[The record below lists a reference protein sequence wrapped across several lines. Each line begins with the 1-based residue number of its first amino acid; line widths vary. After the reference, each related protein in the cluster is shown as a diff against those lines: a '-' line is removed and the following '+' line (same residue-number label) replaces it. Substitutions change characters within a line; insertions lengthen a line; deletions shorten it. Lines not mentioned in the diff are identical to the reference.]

1 MVLDTLKNMDL
12 YEGLG
17 ENFKQ
22 VAEYVK
28 KTDLRTLEAGKHD
41 LENGVYFMVQEYTT
55 KDIAAGKYEAHRKYI
70 DIQIILEGE
79 EIMGYAP
86 IETLAAETD
95 YDESGDYQ
103 LFTGEGSLLNV
114 VKDNFAIFFP
124 EDGHMPGVGTSP
136 CEVKKIVVKVPVE
149 Q

>member
-1 MVLDTLKNMDL
+1 MVLNTLKNMNL

-28 KTDLRTLEAGKHD
+28 RTGLRSLEVGKHV
-41 LENGVYFMVQEYTT
+41 LKNGVYFMVQEYTT
-55 KDIAAGKYEAHRKYI
+55 KDIADGKYGAHRKYI
-70 DIQIILEGE
+70 DIQIILDGA

-86 IETLAAETD
+86 IETLVAEAS
-95 YDESGDYQ
+95 YDGSGDYQ

>member
-1 MVLDTLKNMDL
+1 MILDTLKNINL

-22 VAEYVK
+22 VADYVK
-28 KTDLRTLEAGKHD
+28 STDLRSLEAGKHI

-55 KDIAAGKYEAHRKYI
+55 KSIADGKYEAHRKYI
-70 DIQIILEGE
+70 DIQIILEGA

-86 IETLAAETD
+86 IEALEATTD

-103 LFTGEGSLLNV
+103 LFIGEGRENQQH
-114 VKDNFAIFFP
+114 
-124 EDGHMPGVGTSP
+124 ERRR
-136 CEVKKIVVKVPVE
+136 
-149 Q
+149 

>member
-1 MVLDTLKNMDL
+1 MVLDTLKNITL

-22 VAEYVK
+22 VAEYVT
-28 KTDLRTLEAGKHD
+28 KTDLRSFEAGKYVLD
-41 LENGVYFMVQEYTT
+41 NGVYFMVQEYTT
-55 KDIAAGKYEAHRKYI
+55 KNIADGKYEAHRKYI
-70 DIQIILEGE
+70 DIQIILEGA

-114 VKDNFAIFFP
+114 AKDNFAIFFP

>member
-1 MVLDTLKNMDL
+1 MVLDTLKNMSL

-17 ENFKQ
+17 ENYKQ

-28 KTDLRTLEAGKHD
+28 VTDLRSLEMGKHF
-41 LENGVYFMVQEYTT
+41 LENGVYFIVQEYTT
-55 KDIAAGKYEAHRKYI
+55 KDIAGGKYEAHRKFI
-70 DIQIILEGE
+70 DIQIILEGA

-86 IETLAAETD
+86 IETLEGMTS
-95 YDESGDYQ
+95 YNESSDYQ
-103 LFTGEGSLLNV
+103 LFAGEGSLLNV
-114 VKDNFAIFFP
+114 VKDSFAIFFP

-136 CEVKKIVVKVPVE
+136 CEVKKIVVKIPVE

>member
-1 MVLDTLKNMDL
+1 MVLDILKNVEL

-22 VAEYVK
+22 VVEYVK
-28 KTDLRTLEAGKHD
+28 NTDLRSLETGKHV
-41 LENGVYFMVQEYTT
+41 LENGVYLMVQEYTT

-70 DIQIILEGE
+70 DIQIILEGA

-86 IETLAAETD
+86 LATLQAETE
-95 YDESGDYQ
+95 YDENGDFQ
-103 LFTGEGSLLNV
+103 MFTGQGSLLQV
-114 VKDNFAIFFP
+114 AKDNFTVFFP

-136 CEVKKIVVKVPVE
+136 CDVKKIVVKVPV
-149 Q
+149 